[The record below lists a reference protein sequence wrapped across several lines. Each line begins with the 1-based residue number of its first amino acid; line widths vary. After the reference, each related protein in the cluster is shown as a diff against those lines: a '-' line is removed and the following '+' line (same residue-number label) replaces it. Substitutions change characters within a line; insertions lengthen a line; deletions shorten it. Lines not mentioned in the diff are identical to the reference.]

1 MCAPFRLPWVGE
13 EAPAA
18 LGLPRPGPRV
28 ATPDDRLRRHRL
40 AELARLGQ
48 EWSGHRWAQGLP
60 GAIGEPVRPRAPTRA
75 KWCSR
80 AGASAL
86 SLVAETIPVERLKG
100 VGPRLAERLANLG
113 VTSVQDLL
121 FHLPSRYQDRT
132 RLTPIGEL
140 TAGGESLVEGTIT
153 AAELGFGRR
162 RSLKVWLADGETSGL
177 MLRFFHF
184 SPAQRDAL
192 RPGARLRC
200 YGEVRQGPQ
209 SLEMIHPE
217 YQIRGLDDQ
226 APVAD
231 ALTPIYPTTEGLQ
244 QASWRSLTD
253 QALQWL
259 ERGASILPDLLP
271 EEIPRS
277 LGLPDLAT
285 ALRYLHRPPLDAAL
299 DALLGRTHPAFLRLA
314 FEELTAHQVSLRRL
328 RERARS
334 IAAPVLAGDG
344 SLRERLLAALPFTLT
359 QAQERVVT
367 QIAADLADP
376 KPMLRLLQGDV
387 GSGKTVVAALA
398 ALQAVEANH
407 QAALMAPTELLGE
420 QHLRNLSAWLA
431 PLGIEPLWLAGRHK
445 GRERVGL
452 LGQIASGQARVIVG
466 THALFQEDV
475 AFSNLGLVI
484 IDEQHRFGVHQRL
497 RLREKGAR
505 DGLAPHQL
513 IMTATPIPRSLAM
526 TVYADLDLSV
536 IDELPPGRTPIATV
550 AVPNSRREEVIGRVR
565 LACAEGRQAY
575 WVCTLIEESEA
586 LECQAAEETAR
597 QLSASLPDL
606 RVGLVHGRIK
616 GPEREAVMRA
626 FAAQELDL
634 LVATTVIEVG
644 VDVPN
649 ASLMIIENPERLG
662 LAQLHQLRGRVGRG
676 AQASYC
682 VLLYRTPLSG
692 QARERLD
699 TLRRETSGFVI
710 AQRDL
715 EMRGPG
721 EVLGTRQT
729 GDLDFRVADPARDQS
744 LLPAAQQAA
753 DLMLRDHR
761 DLVEPLI
768 RRWLGLRE
776 DYGGV

>member
-1 MCAPFRLPWVGE
+1 MIG
-13 EAPAA
+13 
-18 LGLPRPGPRV
+18 
-28 ATPDDRLRRHRL
+28 DDR
-40 AELARLGQ
+40 
-48 EWSGHRWAQGLP
+48 
-60 GAIGEPVRPRAPTRA
+60 
-75 KWCSR
+75 
-80 AGASAL
+80 
-86 SLVAETIPVERLKG
+86 IPVDRLKG

-132 RLTPIGEL
+132 RLTPIAQL
-140 TAGGESLVEGTIT
+140 TPGGEALVEGTVT
-153 AAELGFGRR
+153 AAEIGFGRR
-162 RSLKVWLADGETSGL
+162 RSLKVWLADGETRGL
-177 MLRFFHF
+177 LLRFFHF
-184 SPAQRDAL
+184 STAQRDAL
-192 RPGARLRC
+192 KPGVRLRC

-217 YQIRGLDDQ
+217 YQARGAE
-226 APVAD
+226 APPAVAD

-244 QASWRSLTD
+244 QTSWRSLTD
-253 QALQWL
+253 QALEWL
-259 ERGASILPDLLP
+259 GRGASILPDLLP
-271 EEIPRS
+271 EEIPRG
-277 LGLPDLAT
+277 LGLPDLAG
-285 ALRYLHRPPLDAAL
+285 ALRYLHRPPPDAAL
-299 DALLGRTHPAFLRLA
+299 DDLLGRGHPAFLRLA
-314 FEELTAHQVSLRRL
+314 FEELTAHQLSLRRL
-328 RERARS
+328 RERQRS
-334 IAAPVLAGDG
+334 VAAPVLAGDG
-344 SLRERLLAALPFTLT
+344 SLRGRLIACLPFALT
-359 QAQERVVT
+359 AAQERVLGE
-367 QIAADLADP
+367 IAADLEAP
-376 KPMLRLLQGDV
+376 RPMLRLLQGDV

-398 ALQAVEANH
+398 ALQAVEADH
-407 QAALMAPTELLGE
+407 QVALMAPTELLGE
-420 QHLRNLSAWLA
+420 QHLRNLSSWLR

-445 GRERVGL
+445 GRERARLVEQMAG
-452 LGQIASGQARVIVG
+452 GEARVIVG

-475 AFSNLGLVI
+475 AFGNLGLVV
-484 IDEQHRFGVHQRL
+484 IDEQHRFGVHQRM

-550 AVPNSRREEVIGRVR
+550 AVPDSRRDEVIERVR
-565 LACAEGRQAY
+565 RACAEGRQAY

-597 QLSASLPDL
+597 QLSENLPGL

-616 GPEREAVMRA
+616 GPDREAVMRA
-626 FAAQELDL
+626 FAAGDLDL

-644 VDVPN
+644 VDVAN

-682 VLLYRTPLSG
+682 VLLYRAPLSD

-699 TLRRETSGFVI
+699 ILRRETSGFII
-710 AQRDL
+710 AQKDL

-744 LLPAAQQAA
+744 LLSAAQQAA
-753 DLMLRDHR
+753 DRMLSTHR
-761 DLVEPLI
+761 DRVEPLI
-768 RRWLGLRE
+768 RRWLAHRE